1 MLSDR
6 SWLWRRLLT
15 VTLSAWLAVAIHL
28 PVQSQ
33 ADGLGLSL
41 QAQQLYQ
48 TGQLAAAA
56 LAWQEAAAAFAAQ
69 GDRLGKT
76 KSLINQ
82 SQVLQDLGLYPR
94 ACNSLLQ
101 AFKLED
107 TQCNSDEIEQLIQTL
122 KQQSKITLVE
132 GIGLRSLSSILHK
145 KGMLTQAQTII
156 QLSATATLNSSE
168 SGATFLALGNIQQA
182 LGNQVRDRW
191 NYERITEIID
201 RQDAKIALEP
211 YLAAFKTYQE
221 IALEPQTELLTQ
233 TQAQLN
239 HLSLLIELEAWW
251 QQQTQRRIQSWQRLN
266 QSTLVEMA
274 ENFSALLTTELKNN
288 QTKLIADIAANL
300 PQLPQTHQ
308 GIYAQINYAQ
318 SLTKSEEAPSFDGGV
333 SLTRLQQTTTVES
346 ILQTALQQAQLIED
360 RRGESYALGYL
371 GENYGLKGDLN
382 RAIASTNQALAV
394 AEAQNIA
401 GDAREISYLW
411 QSQLGML
418 LERSGRK
425 EEAIAAYTLAFNTL
439 QSLRT
444 DLNTNNQVVQFNF
457 RQSVKPV
464 YLRLANLL
472 LSDNLQAS
480 KSLTAINTVNSTS
493 ATSNDN
499 LELARQVIES
509 LQLAELDNFFQDPCS
524 PTADIAVTIDDL
536 DPQAAVI
543 YPIVLSDRLE
553 VILSMAGKPLKRF
566 TRNISAKEVDRTLDA
581 LYDSLYNQSINNSA
595 VNIFSTTPLNPKEVI
610 ENTQALLP
618 NLREIYRWLIEPLEG
633 ELTANQIET
642 LVFILSG
649 KLQNVPMAALYD
661 GKQYLLEKHS
671 VALAPSL
678 QLLNTQAKPRDKL
691 KVLAAGL
698 SQQVEIKGEIFP
710 ALNNVPEELKQIKTV
725 FPRSRQLLDQE
736 FTAKNIAQQLQAGF
750 PIIHLATHGVF
761 SSDPGQTFIVTGDRH
776 LIDLEALGTL
786 LSSSS
791 TKPELIVLSACNT
804 ATGDERAVLGLAGV
818 AVRSG
823 SSTVASLWSVEDDST
838 SKLMSQFYRELE
850 NPTTK
855 KVDALQQAQLSLIE
869 SLRANPP
876 LPELKQLPPHP
887 YYWAAYVLVGNWQ

>member
-15 VTLSAWLAVAIHL
+15 VTLSAWLAVAVHL

-33 ADGLGLSL
+33 PDGLGLSL
-41 QAQQLYQ
+41 KAQQLYQ
-48 TGQLAAAA
+48 TGQLAPAAI
-56 LAWQEAAAAFAAQ
+56 AWQEAAAAFAAQ

-94 ACNSLLQ
+94 ACTSLLE

-107 TQCNSDEIEQLIQTL
+107 TQCNSDQIEQLIQTL
-122 KQQSKITLVE
+122 KQQNKITLVE
-132 GIGLRSLSSILHK
+132 GIGLRSLGSILHK
-145 KGMLTQAQTII
+145 KGMLSLAQKII
-156 QLSATATLNSSE
+156 QLSATATQNSSE
-168 SGATFLALGNIQQA
+168 SGATLLALGNIQQA

-201 RQDAKIALEP
+201 QKDSKNALKP
-211 YLAAFKTYQE
+211 YSTAFKTYE
-221 IALEPQTELLTQ
+221 RIALEPQTQLLTQ

-251 QQQTQRRIQSWQRLN
+251 QQQIQRRIQSWQRLN

-318 SLTKSEEAPSFDGGV
+318 SLT
-333 SLTRLQQTTTVES
+333 RLQQLTTVES
-346 ILQTALQQAQLIED
+346 VLQTALQQAQLIED

-371 GENYGLKGDLN
+371 GENYGLKGDLT

-411 QSQLGML
+411 QSQLGTL
-418 LERSGRK
+418 LERSGSK
-425 EEAIAAYTLAFNTL
+425 EEAIASYTLAFNTL

-464 YLRLANLL
+464 YLSLANLL
-472 LSDNLQAS
+472 LSNNNLQAS
-480 KSLTAINTVNSTS
+480 KSLTAINTVNFTS
-493 ATSNDN
+493 STSNDN

-543 YPIVLSDRLE
+543 YPIILSDRLE
-553 VILSMAGKPLKRF
+553 VILSMAGKPLQRF
-566 TRNISAKEVDRTLDA
+566 TRNISATEVDRTLDA

-610 ENTQALLP
+610 ANTQALLP
-618 NLREIYRWLIEPLEG
+618 NLQEIYRWLIEPLED
-633 ELTANQIET
+633 ELTSNQIET

-698 SQQVEIKGEIFP
+698 SQQVEIQGEIFP

-725 FPRSRQLLDQE
+725 FPRSQQLLDRE

-761 SSDPGQTFIVTGDRH
+761 SSDPRQTFIVTGDRH
-776 LIDLEALGTL
+776 IINLNALGTL
-786 LSSSS
+786 LSSSN

-823 SSTVASLWSVEDDST
+823 SSTIASLWSVEDDST

-850 NPTTK
+850 NPATK
-855 KVDALQQAQLSLIE
+855 KVDALQQAQLSLIK

>member
-6 SWLWRRLLT
+6 SRLWRRLLT
-15 VTLSAWLAVAIHL
+15 VILSAWLAVAVHL

-33 ADGLGLSL
+33 PDGLGLSL

-48 TGQLAAAA
+48 AGQLAPAA
-56 LAWQEAAAAFAAQ
+56 LAWQQAAAAFEAQ
-69 GDRLGKT
+69 GDRQGRT

-94 ACNSLLQ
+94 ACSSLLEALNQ
-101 AFKLED
+101 ED
-107 TQCNSDEIEQLIQTL
+107 TQCNNAQIEQLIQTL

-132 GIGLRSLSSILHK
+132 GIGLRSLGSILQK

-156 QLSATATLNSSE
+156 QFSASATQNSSE
-168 SGATFLALGNIQQA
+168 SGATLLTLGNIQQA

-201 RQDAKIALEP
+201 RKDPKNALEP
-211 YLAAFKTYQE
+211 YLTAFKTYEQ

-239 HLSLLIELEAWW
+239 HLSLLIELEVWW
-251 QQQTQRRIQSWQRLN
+251 QQQTARRIQSWQRLK

-274 ENFSALLTTELKNN
+274 ENFSALLTTELKNQ
-288 QTKLIADIAANL
+288 QTKLITDIATNL
-300 PQLPQTHQ
+300 PQLPPTHQ

-318 SLTKSEEAPSFDGGV
+318 

-346 ILQTALQQAQLIED
+346 ILQTALQQAQLIKD
-360 RRGESYALGYL
+360 KQAESYALGYL
-371 GENYGLKGDLN
+371 GQNYGLKGDLN
-382 RAIASTNQALAV
+382 RAIALTNQALAV
-394 AEAQNIA
+394 AEAQNVA
-401 GDAREISYLW
+401 GDAREVSYLW

-418 LERSGRK
+418 LERSGSK

-464 YLRLANLL
+464 YLNLANLL
-472 LSDNLQAS
+472 LSSNNLQAS
-480 KSLTAINTVNSTS
+480 KSLSAINTNTVNSTS
-493 ATSNDN
+493 STSNDN

-553 VILSMAGKPLKRF
+553 VILSMAGKPLKHF
-566 TRNISAKEVDRTLDA
+566 TQNISATEVDRTLDA
-581 LYDSLYNQSINNSA
+581 LYDCLYNQSINNSA
-595 VNIFSTTPLNPKEVI
+595 VNIFSTTPLNPREVT

-618 NLREIYRWLIEPLEG
+618 NLREIYRWLIEPLES
-633 ELTANQIET
+633 ELTTNQTET

-678 QLLNTQAKPRDKL
+678 QLLNTKAKPRDEL

-710 ALNNVPEELKQIKTV
+710 ALNNVPAELKQIKTV
-725 FPRSRQLLDQE
+725 FPRSQQLLNRD
-736 FTAKNIAQQLQAGF
+736 FTVKNIEQQLQAGF

-761 SSDPGQTFIVTGDRH
+761 SSDPRQTFIVTGDRH
-776 LIDLEALGTL
+776 IINLNDLSTL
-786 LSSSS
+786 LSSSN
-791 TKPELIVLSACNT
+791 TRPELIVLSACNT

-838 SKLMSQFYRELE
+838 SKLMSQFYRKLE
-850 NPTTK
+850 NPTTR

-887 YYWAAYVLVGNWQ
+887 YYWAAYVLLGNWQ

>member
-15 VTLSAWLAVAIHL
+15 VLLSAWLAVAVHL

-33 ADGLGLSL
+33 PDGLGLSL

-48 TGQLAAAA
+48 TGQLAPAAI
-56 LAWQEAAAAFAAQ
+56 AWQEAAAAFAAQ

-94 ACNSLLQ
+94 ACTSLLQ

-107 TQCNSDEIEQLIQTL
+107 TQCNPEQIEQLIQTL

-132 GIGLRSLSSILHK
+132 GIGLRSLGSILHK
-145 KGMLTQAQTII
+145 KGMLSLAQTII
-156 QLSATATLNSSE
+156 QLSATATQDYSE
-168 SGATFLALGNIQQA
+168 SGATLLTLGNIQQA

-201 RQDAKIALEP
+201 RQDPKNALKP
-211 YLAAFKTYQE
+211 YSTAFKTYQE
-221 IALEPQTELLTQ
+221 VALEPQTELLTQ

-239 HLSLLIELEAWW
+239 HLSLLIELEVWW

-266 QSTLVEMA
+266 QSMLVEVA

-318 SLTKSEEAPSFDGGV
+318 SLT
-333 SLTRLQQTTTVES
+333 RLQQTTTVES
-346 ILQTALQQAQLIED
+346 ILQTALQQAQLIKD
-360 RRGESYALGYL
+360 QRGESYALGYL

-382 RAIASTNQALAV
+382 QAIALTNQALAV
-394 AEAQNIA
+394 AEAQNVA
-401 GDAREISYLW
+401 GDAREINYLW
-411 QSQLGML
+411 QSQLGMF

-493 ATSNDN
+493 STSNDN

-524 PTADIAVTIDDL
+524 PTTDIAVTIDDL

-553 VILSMAGKPLKRF
+553 VILSMAGKPLQRF
-566 TRNISAKEVDRTLDA
+566 TTYISAKEIDQTLDA

-595 VNIFSTTPLNPKEVI
+595 VNIFSTIPLNPKEVT

-618 NLREIYRWLIEPLEG
+618 NLREIYRWLIEPLET

-678 QLLNTQAKPRDKL
+678 QLLNTQAKPRNKL

-710 ALNNVPEELKQIKTV
+710 ALNNVPAELKQIETV
-725 FPRSRQLLDQE
+725 FPRSHQLLNRE
-736 FTAKNIAQQLQAGF
+736 FTAQNIAQQLQAGF
-750 PIIHLATHGVF
+750 PIVHLATHGVF

-776 LIDLEALGTL
+776 TLDLNALSTL
-786 LSSSS
+786 LSSSN
-791 TKPELIVLSACNT
+791 TRPELIVLSACNT

-850 NPTTK
+850 NPATK
-855 KVDALQQAQLSLIE
+855 KVNALQQAQLSLIQ
-869 SLRANPP
+869 SLRVNPP

>member
-15 VTLSAWLAVAIHL
+15 VTLSACLAVAIHL

-33 ADGLGLSL
+33 PDGLGLSL

-48 TGQLAAAA
+48 TGQLAPAA
-56 LAWQEAAAAFAAQ
+56 LAWQQAAAAFATQ

-82 SQVLQDLGLYPR
+82 SQILQDLGLYPR
-94 ACNSLLQ
+94 ACTSLLE
-101 AFKLED
+101 ALNLED
-107 TQCNSDEIEQLIQTL
+107 TQCNNDQIEQLIQTL

-132 GIGLRSLSSILHK
+132 GIGLRSLGSILQK
-145 KGMLTQAQTII
+145 KGMLSLAQTII
-156 QLSATATLNSSE
+156 QLSATATDNSSE
-168 SGATFLALGNIQQA
+168 SGATLLALGNIQQA

-201 RQDAKIALEP
+201 QKDPKNALKP
-211 YLAAFKTYQE
+211 YLTAFKTYEQ

-239 HLSLLIELEAWW
+239 HLSLLIELETWW
-251 QQQTQRRIQSWQRLN
+251 QQQTERRIQSWQRLN
-266 QSTLVEMA
+266 QSMLVEVA
-274 ENFSALLTTELKNN
+274 EKFSALLTTELKNN

-318 SLTKSEEAPSFDGGV
+318 SLT
-333 SLTRLQQTTTVES
+333 RLQQTTTVES
-346 ILQTALQQAQLIED
+346 ILQTALQQAQLIKD
-360 RRGESYALGYL
+360 QRAESYALGYL
-371 GENYGLKGDLN
+371 GQNYGLKGDSN

-394 AEAQNIA
+394 AEAQNVA

-418 LERSGRK
+418 LERSGNA
-425 EEAIAAYTLAFNTL
+425 EEAITAYTLAFNTL

-464 YLRLANLL
+464 YLSLANLL
-472 LSDNLQAS
+472 LSDNNLRAS

-493 ATSNDN
+493 SASNDN

-524 PTADIAVTIDDL
+524 PTADVAVTIDDL

-543 YPIVLSDRLE
+543 YPIVLNDRLE
-553 VILSMAGKPLKRF
+553 VILSMAGKPLKHF
-566 TRNISAKEVDRTLDA
+566 TLNISATEVDRTLDA

-595 VNIFSTTPLNPKEVI
+595 VNIFSTTPLNPQEVT

-618 NLREIYRWLIEPLEG
+618 NLREIYRWLIEPLES

-710 ALNNVPEELKQIKTV
+710 ALNNVPAELKQIKTV
-725 FPRSRQLLDQE
+725 FPRSHQLLNRE
-736 FTAKNIAQQLQAGF
+736 FTVKNIEQQLQAGF

-761 SSDPGQTFIVTGDRH
+761 SSDPQQTFIVTGDRH
-776 LIDLEALGTL
+776 IINLNDLSTL
-786 LSSSS
+786 LSSSN
-791 TKPELIVLSACNT
+791 TRPELIVLSACNT

-850 NPTTK
+850 NPATS
-855 KVDALQQAQLSLIE
+855 KVDALQQAQLSLIK

-887 YYWAAYVLVGNWQ
+887 YYWAAYVLLGNWQ

>member
-6 SWLWRRLLT
+6 SRLWHRLLT
-15 VTLSAWLAVAIHL
+15 VILSAWLTVGVHL

-33 ADGLGLSL
+33 PDGLGLSL

-48 TGQLAAAA
+48 AGQLAPAV
-56 LAWQEAAAAFAAQ
+56 LAWQQAAAAFETQ

-94 ACNSLLQ
+94 ACSSLLE
-101 AFKLED
+101 ALNLED
-107 TQCNSDEIEQLIQTL
+107 TQCHNAQIEQLIQTL
-122 KQQSKITLVE
+122 KQQGKITLVE
-132 GIGLRSLSSILHK
+132 GIGLRSLGGILQK

-156 QLSATATLNSSE
+156 EISASATQDSSE
-168 SGATFLALGNIQQA
+168 SGATLLALGNIQQA

-201 RQDAKIALEP
+201 RKDPKNALEP
-211 YLAAFKTYQE
+211 YLTTFKTYEQ

-239 HLSLLIELEAWW
+239 HLSLLIQLEAWW
-251 QQQTQRRIQSWQRLN
+251 QQQTARRIQSWQRLK

-274 ENFSALLTTELKNN
+274 ENFATLLTTELKNK
-288 QTKLIADIAANL
+288 QTKLITDIAANL
-300 PQLPQTHQ
+300 PQLPPTHQ

-318 SLTKSEEAPSFDGGV
+318 

-346 ILQTALQQAQLIED
+346 ILQTARQQAQLIKD
-360 RRGESYALGYL
+360 KRAESYALGYL
-371 GENYGLKGDLN
+371 GQNYGLKGDLN
-382 RAIASTNQALAV
+382 RAIALTNQALAV
-394 AEAQNIA
+394 AEAQNVV
-401 GDAREISYLW
+401 GDVREVSYLW

-464 YLRLANLL
+464 YLNLANLL
-472 LSDNLQAS
+472 LSNNNLQAS
-480 KSLTAINTVNSTS
+480 KSLTAINTNTVNSTS
-493 ATSNDN
+493 TSNDN

-524 PTADIAVTIDDL
+524 PTADLAVTIDDL

-553 VILSMAGKPLKRF
+553 VILSMAGKPLKHF
-566 TRNISAKEVDRTLDA
+566 TRNISATEVDRTLDA
-581 LYDSLYNQSINNSA
+581 LYDSLYNQSIDNSA
-595 VNIFSTTPLNPKEVI
+595 VNIFSTTPLNPQEVT

-618 NLREIYRWLIEPLEG
+618 NLREIYRWLIEPLET
-633 ELTANQIET
+633 ELTTNQIET

-678 QLLNTQAKPRDKL
+678 QLLNTKAKPRDEL

-710 ALNNVPEELKQIKTV
+710 ALNNVPAELKQIKTV
-725 FPRSRQLLDQE
+725 FPRSQQLLNRD
-736 FTAKNIAQQLQAGF
+736 FTVKNIEQQLQAGF

-761 SSDPGQTFIVTGDRH
+761 SSDPRQTFIVTGDRH
-776 LIDLEALGTL
+776 IIDLNDLSTL
-786 LSSSS
+786 LSSSN
-791 TKPELIVLSACNT
+791 TRPELIVLSACNT

-850 NPTTK
+850 NPATQ
-855 KVDALQQAQLSLIE
+855 KVDALQQAQLSLIK

-887 YYWAAYVLVGNWQ
+887 YYWAAYVLLGNWQ

>member
-6 SWLWRRLLT
+6 SLLLRRLST
-15 VTLSAWLAVAIHL
+15 VILSAWLAVAVHF
-28 PVQSQ
+28 PAQSQ
-33 ADGLGLSL
+33 PDGLGLSL

-48 TGQLAAAA
+48 TGELASAAV
-56 LAWQEAAAAFAAQ
+56 AWQKAAKAFESQ

-82 SQVLQDLGLYPR
+82 AQVLQDLGLYPR
-94 ACNSLLQ
+94 ACTTLLQ
-101 AFKLED
+101 AFNLED
-107 TQCNSDEIEQLIQTL
+107 IQCNTAQVEQLIQL
-122 KQQSKITLVE
+122 VQIKQPTKITLVE
-132 GIGLRSLSSILHK
+132 GIGLRSLGIILQK
-145 KGMLTQAQTII
+145 KGMLTQAQKIMEFSLIGT
-156 QLSATATLNSSE
+156 SNTSE
-168 SGATFLALGNIQQA
+168 SGATLLALGNIHQA
-182 LGNQVRDRW
+182 LGNQIRDRW
-191 NYERITEIID
+191 DYEYITEIID
-201 RQDAKIALEP
+201 RQDPNNALKP
-211 YLAAFKTYQE
+211 YLTALKTYSQV
-221 IALEPQTELLTQ
+221 ARDPHTQLLTQ
-233 TQAQLN
+233 TQTQLN

-266 QSTLVEMA
+266 QGTSVEVA
-274 ENFSALLTTELKNN
+274 EKFSAVLSAELKDK
-288 QTKLIADIAANL
+288 TSKLITEIGANL
-300 PQLPQTHQ
+300 PQLPATHQ

-318 SLTKSEEAPSFDGGV
+318 SLT
-333 SLTRLQQTTTVES
+333 RLQQTTTVES
-346 ILQTALQQAQLIED
+346 ILQKALQQAQLIKD

-371 GENYGLKGDLN
+371 GQNYGRQGKLTQG
-382 RAIASTNQALAV
+382 IALTNQALAV
-394 AEAQNIA
+394 AEAQNVNH
-401 GDAREISYLW
+401 DAREVSYLW
-411 QSQLGML
+411 QSQLGLL
-418 LERSGRK
+418 LEQSGRR
-425 EEAIAAYTLAFNTL
+425 EEAIASYTSAFNTL

-444 DLNTNNQVVQFNF
+444 DLNTNNQIVQFNF
-457 RQSVKPV
+457 RQEVKPV

-472 LSDNLQAS
+472 LSDHQQAS
-480 KSLTAINTVNSTS
+480 LNKSVTASNTTNT
-493 ATSNDN
+493 ADQNN

-524 PTADIAVTIDDL
+524 PTADLAITIDDL

-553 VILSMAGKPLKRF
+553 VILSMAGQPLKLF
-566 TRNISAKEVDRTLDA
+566 TTNVSGKEVDLTLDA

-595 VNIFSTTPLNPKEVI
+595 VNIFSTTPLNPREVT

-618 NLREIYRWLIEPLEG
+618 NLQEIYRWLIKPLES
-633 ELTANQIET
+633 ELNSNQIET

-671 VALAPSL
+671 VVLAPSL
-678 QLLNTQAKPRDKL
+678 QLLNTQSKPRNKL

-698 SQQVEIKGEIFP
+698 SQQVEIQGEIFP
-710 ALNNVPEELKQIKTV
+710 ALNNVPEELKQIETI
-725 FPRSRQLLDQE
+725 FPRSRQLLDRE
-736 FTAKNIAQQLQAGF
+736 FTAEKIREQLKADF

-761 SSDPGQTFIVTGDRH
+761 SSDPQQTFLVTGDRNV
-776 LIDLEALGTL
+776 IDLDAFSTL
-786 LSSSS
+786 LNSSN
-791 TKPELIVLSACNT
+791 TKPELIVLSACDT

-823 SSTVASLWSVEDDST
+823 SSTIASLWSVEDGST
-838 SKLMSQFYRELE
+838 SKLMSQFYRQLL
-850 NPTTK
+850 NPATK

-876 LPELKQLPPHP
+876 LSELKQLPPHP

>member
-1 MLSDR
+1 
-6 SWLWRRLLT
+6 
-15 VTLSAWLAVAIHL
+15 
-28 PVQSQ
+28 VQSQ
-33 ADGLGLSL
+33 PDGLGLSL

-48 TGQLAAAA
+48 AGQLAPAV
-56 LAWQEAAAAFAAQ
+56 LAWQQAAAAFETQ

-94 ACNSLLQ
+94 ACSSLLE
-101 AFKLED
+101 ALNLED
-107 TQCNSDEIEQLIQTL
+107 TQCHNAQIEQLIQTL
-122 KQQSKITLVE
+122 KQQGKITLVE
-132 GIGLRSLSSILHK
+132 GIGLRSLGGILQK

-156 QLSATATLNSSE
+156 EISASATQDSSE
-168 SGATFLALGNIQQA
+168 SGATLLALGNIQQA

-201 RQDAKIALEP
+201 RKDPKNALEP
-211 YLAAFKTYQE
+211 YLTTFKTYEQ

-239 HLSLLIELEAWW
+239 HLSLLIQLEAWW
-251 QQQTQRRIQSWQRLN
+251 QQQTARRIQSWQRLK

-274 ENFSALLTTELKNN
+274 ENFATLLTTELKNK
-288 QTKLIADIAANL
+288 QTKLITDIAANL
-300 PQLPQTHQ
+300 PQLPPTHQ

-318 SLTKSEEAPSFDGGV
+318 

-346 ILQTALQQAQLIED
+346 ILQTARQQAQLIKD
-360 RRGESYALGYL
+360 KRAESYALGYL
-371 GENYGLKGDLN
+371 GQNYGLKGDLN
-382 RAIASTNQALAV
+382 RAIALTNQALAV
-394 AEAQNIA
+394 AEAQNVV
-401 GDAREISYLW
+401 GDVREVSYLW

-464 YLRLANLL
+464 YLNLANLL
-472 LSDNLQAS
+472 LSNNNLQAS
-480 KSLTAINTVNSTS
+480 KSLTAINTNTVNSTS
-493 ATSNDN
+493 TSNDN

-524 PTADIAVTIDDL
+524 PTADLAVTIDDL

-553 VILSMAGKPLKRF
+553 VILSMAGKPLKHF
-566 TRNISAKEVDRTLDA
+566 TRNISATEVDRTLDA
-581 LYDSLYNQSINNSA
+581 LYDSLYNQSIDNSA
-595 VNIFSTTPLNPKEVI
+595 VNIFSTTPLNPQEVT

-618 NLREIYRWLIEPLEG
+618 NLREIYRWLIEPLET
-633 ELTANQIET
+633 ELTTNQIET

-678 QLLNTQAKPRDKL
+678 QLLNTKAKPRDEL

-710 ALNNVPEELKQIKTV
+710 ALNNVPAELKQIKTV
-725 FPRSRQLLDQE
+725 FPRSQQLLNRD
-736 FTAKNIAQQLQAGF
+736 FTVKNIEQQLQAGF

-761 SSDPGQTFIVTGDRH
+761 SSDPRQTFIVTGDRH
-776 LIDLEALGTL
+776 IIDLNDLSTL
-786 LSSSS
+786 LSSSN
-791 TKPELIVLSACNT
+791 TRPELIVLSACNT

-850 NPTTK
+850 NPATQ
-855 KVDALQQAQLSLIE
+855 KVDALQQAQLSLIK

-887 YYWAAYVLVGNWQ
+887 YYWAAYVLLGNWQ

>member
-6 SWLWRRLLT
+6 SLLLRRLLT
-15 VTLSAWLAVAIHL
+15 FMLAAWLAVVVRL
-28 PVQSQ
+28 PAQSQ

-48 TGQLAAAA
+48 AGQLAPAAV
-56 LAWQEAAAAFAAQ
+56 AWQKAATAFAAQ

-94 ACNSLLQ
+94 ACSSLLE
-101 AFKLED
+101 AFNLED
-107 TQCNSDEIEQLIQTL
+107 TQCSAFQIEQLIKTL
-122 KQQSKITLVE
+122 EQQSKITLVE
-132 GIGLRSLSSILHK
+132 GIGLRSLGSILQK
-145 KGMLTQAQTII
+145 KGMLTQAQKIVEFSV
-156 QLSATATLNSSE
+156 LATRNSSE
-168 SGATFLALGNIQQA
+168 SAATLLALGNIQQA

-201 RQDAKIALEP
+201 RQDSKNALEP
-211 YLAAFKTYQE
+211 YLTAFKTYEQ
-221 IALEPQTELLTQ
+221 IALKADTELLTQ

-251 QQQTQRRIQSWQRLN
+251 QQQTQRRIQSWQRLD
-266 QSTLVEMA
+266 QQTLVEMA
-274 ENFSALLTTELKNN
+274 EKFSALLTAELKDSKTNLMA
-288 QTKLIADIAANL
+288 KIDANL
-300 PQLPQTHQ
+300 PQLPPTHQ
-308 GIYAQINYAQ
+308 GIYAQINYTQ
-318 SLTKSEEAPSFDGGV
+318 
-333 SLTRLQQTTTVES
+333 SLTRLGETTPVES
-346 ILQTALQQAQLIED
+346 ILQKALEQARLIKD
-360 RRGESYALGYL
+360 QRGESYALGYL
-371 GENYGLKGDLN
+371 GQNYGLRGKLKE
-382 RAIASTNQALAV
+382 AIALTERALAV
-394 AEAQNIA
+394 AEAQNVNH
-401 GDAREISYLW
+401 DAREVSYLW

-418 LERSGRK
+418 LERSGST

-457 RQSVKPV
+457 RQEVKPV
-464 YLRLANLL
+464 YLHLANLL
-472 LSDNLQAS
+472 LSNNLQAS
-480 KSLTAINTVNSTS
+480 KSLTAINT
-493 ATSNDN
+493 ANDRDQSN

-524 PTADIAVTIDDL
+524 PTADISVTIDDL

-566 TRNISAKEVDRTLDA
+566 TTNISAKEVDRTLDA

-595 VNIFSTTPLNPKEVI
+595 VNIFSTTPLNPREVI

-618 NLREIYRWLIEPLEG
+618 NLQEIYRWLIQPLES

-678 QLLNTQAKPRDKL
+678 QLLNTQSKPKNKL

-698 SQQVEIKGEIFP
+698 SQQVEIQGEIFP
-710 ALNNVPEELKQIKTV
+710 ALSYVPQELKQIQTV
-725 FPRSRQLLDQE
+725 FPRSRQLLDRE
-736 FTAKNIAQQLQAGF
+736 FTAEKIEQQLQSDF
-750 PIIHLATHGVF
+750 SIIHLATHGVF
-761 SSDPGQTFIVTGDRH
+761 SSDPQQTFIVTGDRQIIN
-776 LIDLEALGTL
+776 LNALSTL
-786 LSSSS
+786 LSSSNNR
-791 TKPELIVLSACNT
+791 PELIVLSACNT

-823 SSTVASLWSVEDDST
+823 SSTIASLWSVEDGST
-838 SKLMSQFYRELE
+838 SKLMSQFYRQLS
-850 NPTTK
+850 NSATK
-855 KVDALQQAQLSLIE
+855 KVNALQKAQLSLVE

-887 YYWAAYVLVGNWQ
+887 YYWASYVLVGNWQ